1 LLEEVLDASIALL
14 DADFGSVQLYDEA
27 TGTLT
32 VVSQRGFTREF
43 LDYFGRLH
51 EGTAACGE
59 AARLRERIIVEDV
72 RTDPLFAPHVDVVS
86 AAGYRAVQSTP
97 MLGNR
102 GQVLGVISTHFRHPH
117 RPSERELRFV
127 DLYAR
132 QAAAMIDRK
141 RAEEARHELVR
152 RLIAA
157 QEDERR
163 RISRDMHDDFGQQ
176 VSALRMK
183 IEALKRDYRGHAN
196 LGVPLASLEAM
207 VKQLDSDVDRIAWQL
222 RPAALDDLGLGA
234 ALTSYVKGWSEHFDV
249 SAELH
254 VSGMEANRLTTE
266 RETALYRVMQEA
278 LNNVAKHAHARHVI
292 IALQCWSD
300 RVSLIVEDDGVGFDS
315 ERIVAAV
322 DKQLGLVGMR
332 ERALLLGGT
341 LDVESQP
348 GRGTTVVA
356 RIPAES
362 VQNFHP
368 R

>member
-1 LLEEVLDASIALL
+1 
-14 DADFGSVQLYDEA
+14 
-27 TGTLT
+27 
-32 VVSQRGFTREF
+32 
-43 LDYFGRLH
+43 
-51 EGTAACGE
+51 
-59 AARLRERIIVEDV
+59 
-72 RTDPLFAPHVDVVS
+72 
-86 AAGYRAVQSTP
+86 
-97 MLGNR
+97 
-102 GQVLGVISTHFRHPH
+102 
-117 RPSERELRFV
+117 
-127 DLYAR
+127 
-132 QAAAMIDRK
+132 
-141 RAEEARHELVR
+141 LVR

-183 IEALKRDYRGHAN
+183 IEALKHDYRGHAN

-249 SAELH
+249 RAELH

-300 RVSLIVEDDGVGFDS
+300 RVSLIVEDDGVGFET
-315 ERIVAAV
+315 ERIVAGVA
-322 DKQLGLVGMR
+322 KQLGLVGMR
-332 ERALLLGGT
+332 ERASLLGGT